1 MIPQM
6 ATDAL
11 VACRLTGEV
20 RWTFCMPHLLRCGNF
35 CMPLWRGGACG
46 GEVRWTFCMPHLL
59 LCGNLLA
66 YVAQVLAYVA
76 QVLAYV
82 ARV

>member
-1 MIPQM
+1 MPPYRGG
-6 ATDAL
+6 ALDFLHAAL
-11 VACRLTGEV
+11 VAV
-20 RWTFCMPHLLRCGNF
+20 RELLHAAD
-35 CMPLWRGGACG
+35 LWRGGACG